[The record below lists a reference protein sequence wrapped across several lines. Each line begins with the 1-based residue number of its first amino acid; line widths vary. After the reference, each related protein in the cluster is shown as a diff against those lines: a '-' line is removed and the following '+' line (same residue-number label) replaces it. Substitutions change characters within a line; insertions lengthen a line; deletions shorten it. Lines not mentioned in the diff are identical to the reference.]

1 MIKQFL
7 SFLKKE
13 FKHIYRDSRTMLI
26 LLIMPMVMI
35 YLFGFAI
42 TTEVKN
48 SRVALID
55 QAKDEYSQQIRQ
67 AIDANAYFSVVQDK
81 EDYDNLPDLLQSGKA
96 DVLVLISKEHE
107 IQLLTDGSEP
117 NMAQSRAGYL
127 QRILQG
133 QEQDSY
139 AEDFDVTSRM
149 LYNPQLKSEYNFVPG
164 LIGMLILLVCA
175 MMTSL
180 SIVKEKEMGTMEVL
194 LASPLHPLTI
204 IVAKLIPY
212 FVVSCVNLITVLL
225 LAEFVLNVP
234 VEGSVAVLL
243 GISVVYILVSLLL
256 GLLISIA
263 VNTQLAAM
271 FISLLL
277 IIPTMYLSGWTFPIE
292 SMSETLQH
300 VSCLVPA
307 RWYMDATRKIMI
319 QGAEAQYI
327 WKDFA
332 VLCLDCVALMAI
344 SWKLFKTRLE

>member
-7 SFLKKE
+7 SFLRKE

-26 LLIMPMVMI
+26 LLIMPVVMI

-48 SRVALID
+48 SRVVMVD
-55 QAKDEYSQQIRQ
+55 QAKDEFTEEILQ
-67 AIDANAYFSVVQDK
+67 AIDANAYFTVVEDK
-81 EDYDNLPDLLQSGKA
+81 DDNNNLPDLLQNGKA
-96 DVLVLISKEHE
+96 DVIIVINQEHD

-127 QRILQG
+127 QSILQNQQSSSG
-133 QEQDSY
+133 
-139 AEDFDVTSRM
+139 AENFAIESRM

-164 LIGMLILLVCA
+164 VIGMLILLICA

-212 FVVSCVNLITVLL
+212 FVVSCINLLTILL
-225 LAEFVLNVP
+225 LCKFVLDIP
-234 VEGSVAVLL
+234 VMGSVTLFFV
-243 GISVVYILVSLLL
+243 ISMVYILVSLLL

-263 VNTQLAAM
+263 VSSQLAAM

-292 SMSETLQH
+292 SMSVPLQH
-300 VSCLVPA
+300 VSSLVPA
-307 RWYMDATRKIMI
+307 RWYMDAARKIMI
-319 QGAEAQYI
+319 QGAESRYVM
-327 WKDFA
+327 KDFGI
-332 VLCLDCVALMAI
+332 LCLDCVVLTVI
-344 SWKLFKTRLE
+344 SLKLFKTRLE